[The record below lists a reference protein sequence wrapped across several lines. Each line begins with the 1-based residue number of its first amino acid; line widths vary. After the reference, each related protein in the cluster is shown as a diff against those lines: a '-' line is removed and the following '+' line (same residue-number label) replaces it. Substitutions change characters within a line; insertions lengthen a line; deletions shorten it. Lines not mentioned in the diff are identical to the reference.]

1 MRRRGRPRKKQ
12 NIQGKRLFDEQPS
25 SDEEDSI
32 SGSDQDAE
40 DENQMQME
48 EEEDA
53 PLIHTI
59 RSTSKLRSLKMPRED
74 YSNQQKSGDSGRA
87 TKNLATSR
95 TSGTY
100 FSSYVQNLT

>member
-40 DENQMQME
+40 DENQMQI